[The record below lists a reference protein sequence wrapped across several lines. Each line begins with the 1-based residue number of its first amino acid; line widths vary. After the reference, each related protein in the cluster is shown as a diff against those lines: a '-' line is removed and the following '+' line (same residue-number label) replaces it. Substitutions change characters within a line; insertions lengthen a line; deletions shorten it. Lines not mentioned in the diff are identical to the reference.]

1 MRKITFFLALIC
13 LMLLNVAANAQEAY
27 VTVKDGVATFKF
39 DSKKATGDYPI
50 RDGVTD
56 SRWPSDVCSSITK
69 VVFDASFK
77 SYTPV
82 MCIGWFSGFSNL
94 TEVVG
99 INENFNSSKVYWY
112 YYMFQGCRSLK
123 TLDLSGLNTSSA
135 ANMVH
140 MFAGCDNIQAIY
152 VGEGWNTDNVT
163 SSNGMFDYCNKLYG
177 GKGTSVKVLKK
188 YDKTYAKI
196 DDGTNKGYFTK
207 VGDPIFYPERPY
219 MVIKDGV
226 ATYSY
231 SNAQVEGAYFLDEFD
246 HSSGN
251 NYKVA
256 QTITKVVI
264 DKSFKNYKPASLS
277 KFFNSFR
284 ELVEISGMENLNTEN
299 VTEMQYMFNACAK
312 LASLDLSSFNTAK
325 VTTMSCMFDGC
336 ESLKSLDLS
345 SFNTQNVTDMHRMFY
360 SCKNLVTVFVK
371 DKDWTTKKVT
381 NSADMFNGN
390 NKLLCGG
397 QGTTV
402 ASKQVYDA
410 TYARIDF
417 GEEEPGYF
425 TRSGDPV
432 YDPTHPY
439 ITISNGKATFYYNA
453 TAPANAK
460 PLQTTMLEG
469 KWTQEER
476 EKITEVSFDESFKN
490 YKPTNCAYWF
500 YNFVNLSKIYN
511 IKFLNTENVTD
522 MGSMFYCCEKLGNID
537 LSGFNTSNVQ
547 YMSDM
552 FVNCT
557 SLVTLD
563 LSSFDTK
570 KVTSMASMFNNCA
583 KLKTIYVSEKW
594 NTSAVKDYKSIFNL
608 CKKLYGGKGTHC
620 TESDI
625 KYAQIDGG
633 KDNPGYLTKSGEA
646 GFEAPLT
653 YAKFDSE
660 TGVLTL
666 GYAKTLPDGAK
677 EINAEKTTS
686 EVWIA
691 SEVTDAKNVKK
702 IVIDKSFADFQ
713 PTRCYYWFY
722 NCTGV
727 TEISGLENVNTENVT
742 DMRCMFYGNKVTM
755 LDLRGFN
762 TANVRD
768 MYEMFKGCG
777 DLKTILVSD
786 KWTTEKVEVSGAMF
800 RFCGKLEGMNGTKY
814 DDETEATI
822 GVNYAKID
830 GGKDNPGYF
839 SELKAVSLEIKTA
852 PKTEYTEGDEF
863 SAENGVLTVKYNN
876 NSTEDVDLSKAEI
889 IGFDNT
895 KAGEQTLTVTYSGL
909 STELKVTVKENVP
922 TPVSEI
928 IPASG
933 VKVWSYNG
941 VIFIESE
948 RSGLEYKIVD
958 LGGRTL
964 KTSTTK
970 SDKEEIRLNA
980 NGIVIVILGG
990 KSYKV
995 MAK

>member
-1 MRKITFFLALIC
+1 MKKITLLLAFC
-13 LMLLNVAANAQEAY
+13 LMLISLVANAQDKKAY
-27 VTVKDGVATFKF
+27 VVVKNGTATFYYNE
-39 DSKKATGDYPI
+39 SK
-50 RDGVTD
+50 
-56 SRWPSDVCSSITK
+56 PSGAMSMRGGPADQQWTSEICESIKK
-69 VVFDASFK
+69 VVFDQSFK
-77 SYTPV
+77 DYNSYWCV
-82 MCIGWFSGFSNL
+82 GLFYNFSNL

-99 INENFNSSKVYWY
+99 MEYLTGVQKCDDWFS
-112 YYMFQGCRSLK
+112 GCSSLK
-123 TLDLSGLNTSSA
+123 TLDLSKLNTSKITST
-135 ANMVH
+135 VR
-140 MFAGCDNIQAIY
+140 MFSRCENLRTIY
-152 VGEGWNTDNVT
+152 VGDNWPIDKIKT
-163 SSNGMFDYCNKLYG
+163 SSDMFEECIHLYG
-177 GKGTSVKVLKK
+177 GKGTSVRDKKV
-188 YDKTYAKI
+188 YSATYAKI
-196 DDGTNKGYFTK
+196 DQGADNPGYFTK
-207 VGDPIFYPERPY
+207 VGDAPFIPEIPY
-219 MVIKDGV
+219 VIVKDGV
-226 ATYSY
+226 ATYYFDNSQKEGEGVY
-231 SNAQVEGAYFLDEFD
+231 SLEDNKTVPTR
-246 HSSGN
+246 S
-251 NYKVA
+251 
-256 QTITKVVI
+256 TITEVVI
-264 DKSFKNYKPASLS
+264 DKSFKNYKPKSLHS
-277 KFFNSFR
+277 FFEGFR
-284 ELVEISGMENLNTEN
+284 ILTKISGMENINTEN
-299 VTEMQYMFNACAK
+299 VSDMEYMFNYCKA
-312 LASLDLSSFNTAK
+312 
-325 VTTMSCMFDGC
+325 
-336 ESLKSLDLS
+336 LKSLDLS
-345 SFNTQNVTDMHRMFY
+345 SFNTSKVTNMHSMFDSCESLESIDLGSFNTSKVTNMERMFY
-360 SCKNLVTVFVK
+360 ACEKLVTIFVGNA
-371 DKDWTTKKVT
+371 WTTSKVT
-381 NSADMFNGN
+381 NSGNMFGSNQV
-390 NKLLCGG
+390 LCGG
-397 QGTTV
+397 QGTYYKNTYIKD
-402 ASKQVYDA
+402 AS
-410 TYARIDF
+410 YARIDL
-417 GEEEPGYF
+417 GEAEPGYF

-439 ITISNGKATFYYNA
+439 ITLSNGKATFYYNA

-490 YKPTNCAYWF
+490 YKPTSCAYWF

-583 KLKTIYVSEKW
+583 NLKTIYVSEKW

-702 IVIDKSFADFQ
+702 IVIAKSFADFQ

-889 IGFDNT
+889 KGFDNT
-895 KAGEQTLTVTYSGL
+895 KTGEQTLTVTYSGL
-909 STELKVTVKENVP
+909 STELKVTVKENLP

>member
-82 MCIGWFSGFSNL
+82 MCTGWFSGFVNL

-112 YYMFQGCRSLK
+112 YYMFSGCRSLK

-135 ANMVH
+135 ANMVN

-219 MVIKDGV
+219 IVIKDGV

-256 QTITKVVI
+256 QTITKVVF
-264 DKSFKNYKPASLS
+264 DKSFKNYKPTSLS
-277 KFFNSFR
+277 KLFSSFR

-325 VTTMSCMFDGC
+325 VTTMYCMFDGC

-360 SCKNLVTVFVK
+360 NCDNLVTVFVK
-371 DKDWTTKKVT
+371 DKDWTTKFVT
-381 NSADMFNGN
+381 KSDDMFFSCE
-390 NKLLCGG
+390 KLCGG

-402 ASKQVYDA
+402 ASKEVYDA

-490 YKPTNCAYWF
+490 YKPTSCAYWF

-583 KLKTIYVSEKW
+583 NLKTIYVSEKW

-666 GYAKTLPDGAK
+666 GYSKTLPDGAK

-691 SEVTDAKNVKK
+691 SEVTEAKNVKK
-702 IVIDKSFADFQ
+702 IIIDKSFADFE
-713 PTRCYYWFY
+713 PTSCYYWFY
-722 NCTGV
+722 NCANV
-727 TEISGLENVNTENVT
+727 EEISGLENINTENVT
-742 DMRCMFYGNKVTM
+742 DMRYMFYSNKVTI
-755 LDLRGFN
+755 LDLRSFN

-768 MYEMFKGCG
+768 MYEMFMGCS

-800 RFCGKLEGMNGTKY
+800 RFCSKLEGMNGTKY
-814 DDETEATI
+814 SDDTDATV
-822 GVNYAKID
+822 GLSYAKID

-839 SELKAVSLEIKTA
+839 SSLKAVSLEITTA
-852 PKTEYTEGDEF
+852 PKTEYKDGEDF
-863 SAENGVLTVKYNN
+863 SAENGVLTIKYNN
-876 NSTEDVDLSKAEI
+876 NLAEAIDLSKAEI
-889 IGFDNT
+889 TGFDKT
-895 KAGEQTLTVTYSGL
+895 KAGEQTLKVTYSGL

-980 NGIVIVILGG
+980 NGIVIVLLKG

>member
-1 MRKITFFLALIC
+1 MKKITFFLALIC

-82 MCIGWFSGFSNL
+82 MCTGWFSGFVNL

-99 INENFNSSKVYWY
+99 INENFNSSKVYWF
-112 YYMFQGCRSLK
+112 YYMFSGCRSLK

-207 VGDPIFYPERPY
+207 VGDPVFYPERPY

-231 SNAQVEGAYFLDEFD
+231 SNAQVEGAYFLDEF
-246 HSSGN
+246 STTTGN

-277 KFFNSFR
+277 SFFNSFR
-284 ELVEISGMENLNTEN
+284 ELVEISGMENLNMEN

-312 LASLDLSSFNTAK
+312 LASLDLSGFNTSK
-325 VTTMSCMFDGC
+325 VTTMACMFDGC
-336 ESLKSLDLS
+336 TSLKSLDLS
-345 SFNTQNVTDMHRMFY
+345 SFNTQKVTDMHRMFY
-360 SCKNLVTVFVK
+360 NCDNLVTVFVK
-371 DKDWTTKKVT
+371 DKDWTTKFVT
-381 NSADMFNGN
+381 KSDDMFFSCE
-390 NKLLCGG
+390 KLCGG
-397 QGTTV
+397 QGTY
-402 ASKQVYDA
+402 AKQNGYA
-410 TYARIDF
+410 AYARIDF
-417 GEEEPGYF
+417 GKSEPGYF

-432 YDPTHPY
+432 YDPHHPY
-439 ITISNGKATFYYNA
+439 VVINSNVATFIFDDKFPTDA
-453 TAPANAK
+453 L
-460 PLQTTMLEG
+460 PLRMSAVDIE
-469 KWTQEER
+469 WTSDILR
-476 EKITEVSFDESFKN
+476 KVTKVVFDKSFKN
-490 YKPTNCAYWF
+490 YKPQTCSHWF
-500 YNFVNLSKIYN
+500 DGLVNLEEISGLKEY
-511 IKFLNTENVTD
+511 LNTSEVTD
-522 MGSMFYCCEKLGNID
+522 FSSMFYFCENLKELDLSAFNTANATDMSGMFSCCEKLK
-537 LSGFNTSNVQ
+537 S
-547 YMSDM
+547 
-552 FVNCT
+552 
-557 SLVTLD
+557 LD

-570 KVTSMASMFNNCA
+570 KVTSMASMFSSCTS
-583 KLKTIYVSEKW
+583 LKTIFVSDKW
-594 NTSAVKDYKSIFNL
+594 NTSSVKNYESIFNL
-608 CKKLYGGKGTHC
+608 DKKLYGGKGTHC
-620 TESDI
+620 TKSDI
-625 KYAQIDGG
+625 KYARIDGG
-633 KDNPGYLTKSGEA
+633 KDNPGYLTKSGDA
-646 GFEAPLT
+646 AFEAPLT
-653 YAKFDSE
+653 YALFDSK

-666 GYAKTLPDGAK
+666 GYNNTLPSGAK
-677 EINAEKTTS
+677 EINAEKTTA

-691 SEVTDAKNVKK
+691 SEVTEAKNVKK
-702 IVIDKSFADFQ
+702 IIIDKSFADFE
-713 PTRCYYWFY
+713 PTSCYYWFY
-722 NCTGV
+722 NCANV
-727 TEISGLENVNTENVT
+727 EEISGLENINTENVT
-742 DMRCMFYGNKVTM
+742 DMRYMFYSNKVTI
-755 LDLRGFN
+755 LDLRSFN

-768 MYEMFKGCG
+768 MYEMFMGCS

-800 RFCGKLEGMNGTKY
+800 RFCSKLEGMNGTKY
-814 DDETEATI
+814 SDDTDATI
-822 GVNYAKID
+822 GLSYAKID

-839 SELKAVSLEIKTA
+839 SSLKAVSLEITTA
-852 PKTEYTEGDEF
+852 PKTEYKDGEDF
-863 SAENGVLTVKYNN
+863 SAENGVLTIKYNN
-876 NSTEDVDLSKAEI
+876 NLAEAIDLSKAEI
-889 IGFDNT
+889 TGFDKT
-895 KAGEQTLTVTYSGL
+895 KFGEQTLKVTYNGL

-928 IPASG
+928 IPNND
-933 VKVWSYNG
+933 VKIWSYDG
-941 VIFIESE
+941 VIYIESDH
-948 RSGLEYKIVD
+948 SGIAYKIVD
-958 LGGRTL
+958 LSGRVL

-970 SDKEEIRLNA
+970 SSKEEIRINS
-980 NGIVIVILGG
+980 NGIVIVLLKG

>member
-1 MRKITFFLALIC
+1 MYALLLPRSY
-13 LMLLNVAANAQEAY
+13 LMP
-27 VTVKDGVATFKF
+27 T
-39 DSKKATGDYPI
+39 
-50 RDGVTD
+50 
-56 SRWPSDVCSSITK
+56 
-69 VVFDASFK
+69 
-77 SYTPV
+77 
-82 MCIGWFSGFSNL
+82 
-94 TEVVG
+94 
-99 INENFNSSKVYWY
+99 
-112 YYMFQGCRSLK
+112 
-123 TLDLSGLNTSSA
+123 
-135 ANMVH
+135 
-140 MFAGCDNIQAIY
+140 
-152 VGEGWNTDNVT
+152 
-163 SSNGMFDYCNKLYG
+163 
-177 GKGTSVKVLKK
+177 
-188 YDKTYAKI
+188 
-196 DDGTNKGYFTK
+196 
-207 VGDPIFYPERPY
+207 
-219 MVIKDGV
+219 
-226 ATYSY
+226 
-231 SNAQVEGAYFLDEFD
+231 
-246 HSSGN
+246 
-251 NYKVA
+251 
-256 QTITKVVI
+256 
-264 DKSFKNYKPASLS
+264 SLS
-277 KFFNSFR
+277 KFFSSFK

-345 SFNTQNVTDMHRMFY
+345 SFNT
-360 SCKNLVTVFVK
+360 
-371 DKDWTTKKVT
+371 
-381 NSADMFNGN
+381 
-390 NKLLCGG
+390 
-397 QGTTV
+397 
-402 ASKQVYDA
+402 
-410 TYARIDF
+410 
-417 GEEEPGYF
+417 
-425 TRSGDPV
+425 
-432 YDPTHPY
+432 
-439 ITISNGKATFYYNA
+439 
-453 TAPANAK
+453 
-460 PLQTTMLEG
+460 
-469 KWTQEER
+469 
-476 EKITEVSFDESFKN
+476 
-490 YKPTNCAYWF
+490 
-500 YNFVNLSKIYN
+500 
-511 IKFLNTENVTD
+511 
-522 MGSMFYCCEKLGNID
+522 
-537 LSGFNTSNVQ
+537 SNVQ

-563 LSSFDTK
+563 LSSFNTK

-583 KLKTIYVSEKW
+583 NLKTIYVSEKW

-666 GYAKTLPDGAK
+666 GYSKTLPDGAK

-800 RFCGKLEGMNGTKY
+800 RFCSKLEGMNGTKY
-814 DDETEATI
+814 DDETEATL

-863 SAENGVLTVKYNN
+863 IAENGVLTVKYNN

-889 IGFDNT
+889 TGFDNT